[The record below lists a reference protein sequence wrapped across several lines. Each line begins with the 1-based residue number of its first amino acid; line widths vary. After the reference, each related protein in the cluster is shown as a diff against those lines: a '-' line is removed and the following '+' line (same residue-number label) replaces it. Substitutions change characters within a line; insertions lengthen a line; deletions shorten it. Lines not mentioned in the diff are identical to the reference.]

1 MKVIITFTCCCNNLW
16 NSKFMSLEKPGI
28 LRKIFPLLCG
38 HPDSVWV
45 CVILLDEWVLL
56 WALQPRDV
64 QRTEVFGQVVVNVA

>member
-1 MKVIITFTCCCNNLW
+1 
-16 NSKFMSLEKPGI
+16 MSLEKPGK
-28 LRKIFPLLCG
+28 LRKFFPLICG

-45 CVILLDEWVLL
+45 SVILLDEWVLL